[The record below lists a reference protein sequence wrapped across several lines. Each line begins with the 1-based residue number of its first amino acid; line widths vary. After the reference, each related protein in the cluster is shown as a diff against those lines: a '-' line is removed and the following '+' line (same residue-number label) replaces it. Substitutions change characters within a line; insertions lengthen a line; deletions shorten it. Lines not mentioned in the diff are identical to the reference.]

1 MPGERQETP
10 VNVMPELDTSPAAT
24 PLAAGGDPNAL
35 VAMHRSI
42 ANRLLKE
49 GSPSRAYSE
58 LVRATRAT
66 PMTGRLA
73 SALAGIAIKANAV
86 PSAITLLGQGVD
98 EAEGSERA
106 EIRRVLARLHR
117 KHDDLE
123 AAREQLA
130 VLLAEKPTDRR
141 ARMVLNGLLEREE
154 RWDELDASLDKE
166 TRQAVQAG
174 ALRRASRSA
183 LRRARLWSERLS
195 HPARAALR
203 YGQAA
208 QYAEQGG
215 DHESAFLLRLLW
227 LRMLHKSNAPDRAIV
242 EAIEASVR
250 AGERVGKADRARQ
263 LIAELGIGPR
273 ARLTLTELEAPLHDE
288 GKEPTSQ
295 GAPLERRNSTQVE
308 LMQVAEEAE
317 KHGRKPEVAALLRA
331 AIDEGP
337 DPAALRRLEAHFIA
351 RGAWRELAV
360 FYRDAGQQG
369 SKAHRAEWLEKLA
382 ELLESELD
390 DPMGAAKAWA
400 TVASLTGDPRAVQ
413 EQVRLHTSRQDT
425 SSARM
430 ALDDGVARAAT
441 PKAKADA
448 LVARAEESLTRK
460 DVAAAR
466 TDFEEALKAAPD
478 HPNAL
483 AGLAELPGSDAAS
496 LAGRLQKALDAVPRR
511 KSGRGELFRR
521 LARLIDSQ
529 VKQPKLAQKAWAEV
543 MFEYTQDEEA
553 GQRLGV
559 LARDSGDDTQLEQV
573 LRSQIEK
580 EPRGSRTR
588 KSRMELVAI
597 LENSDRADEALE
609 ELRKAVRFE
618 PGHQQAWMKLVDY
631 LEERGLYQEGAWALE
646 HGTTATEDAAERAG
660 LWRRLGKF
668 VREHLNDVAKAE
680 TYEKRAEKMER
691 ELAEPPP
698 EEPST
703 NPLVPTVPPPK
714 SAALVAPP
722 KAGSAPQFDFTPTPG
737 RPAAPIADLPEPAAV
752 ASAPDSEKV
761 DYEEV
766 AKMLGAIVE
775 PDPPRPPEPV
785 KRGGLPAEVLEMLDE
800 LAEASVVTPSEQ
812 SPGNPWGAE
821 ITEGGAKKPAPEATP
836 PRPPPPMAQQKPTT
850 SGRGVPVRVESSGR
864 GVPAVPKPGAP
875 EKPRVE
881 SSGKGVAVPRD
892 ISRTQPLQS
901 SGKGVKVPK
910 PSPAKTLTLSQV
922 EPSPAS
928 PPGAKQAGQ
937 TSGLRSRYPQ
947 VPSLPIAADKI
958 AARKP
963 GEAAGEDDEAF
974 EGSLLDRIES
984 SANEDASV
992 EEAMAGDDDFVEVG
1006 TSDIELP
1013 SQEWDAP
1020 AGKLEKTD
1028 EPRNTQEL
1036 PLALGDPE
1044 ASIPPSFGPSPS
1056 AKLTKEREALFE
1068 RVRGRP
1074 LDPDGYR
1081 RLAEHFDAA
1090 SDPSRQ
1096 SLMLEI
1102 ARAIEGDPHAAPRTP
1117 KLILSNADRA
1127 GLRHPRLRGEEG
1139 ELLTLAGMALC
1150 RIYPTRGPAAG
1161 TKEEFRVDMGKGAKA
1176 AADALLA
1183 AVRILG
1189 LRAPDVYLSNDNGPP
1204 FALVFPSEVRLLVG
1218 RLAAK
1223 RELPEAELRF
1233 FAGRA
1238 LFTQNPDLLALRTL
1252 RKEQLYRALNV
1263 LGAVLRG
1270 QAMSA
1275 EARAVRDG
1283 LPPKG
1288 WERLKQLYE
1297 RVGRNLD
1304 LAALSEAARHSANR
1318 AGLIVAGGVAP
1329 ALAALRAK
1337 KALGSEMMELVRFA
1351 GSERYLNVR
1360 MRKLG
1365 RS

>member
-10 VNVMPELDTSPAAT
+10 VDAKPELDTSPAAT
-24 PLAAGGDPNAL
+24 PIAPGGDAHAL
-35 VAMHRSI
+35 VSMHRSI

-49 GSPSRAYSE
+49 GSPARAYSE

-73 SALAGIAIKANAV
+73 SALAGIALKASAV
-86 PSAITLLGQGVD
+86 PSAITLLTQGVD
-98 EAEGSERA
+98 EAEGGERA

-166 TRQAVQAG
+166 TRQAVSAG

-208 QYAEQGG
+208 GYAEQGG

-227 LRMLHKSNAPDRAIV
+227 LRMLHKSNAPDRAV
-242 EAIEASVR
+242 SEAIEASVR
-250 AGERVGKADRARQ
+250 AGDRVGKADRARQ
-263 LIAELGIGPR
+263 LIAELGIGQR
-273 ARLTLTELEAPLHDE
+273 SRLTLTELEAPLHDE
-288 GKEPTSQ
+288 GKEPTGQ
-295 GAPLERRNSTQVE
+295 GAALERRNSTQVE

-360 FYRDAGQQG
+360 FYRDAGLSGPKPQ
-369 SKAHRAEWLEKLA
+369 RAEWLEKLA

-413 EQVRLHTSRQDT
+413 EQVRLHTGRQDT
-425 SSARM
+425 SSARQ
-430 ALDDGVARAAT
+430 ALDDGVARAANGRS
-441 PKAKADA
+441 KADA

-460 DVAAAR
+460 DVASAR
-466 TDFEEALKAAPD
+466 TDFEDALKAAPD
-478 HPNAL
+478 HPHAL
-483 AGLAELPGSDAAS
+483 AGLAELPGSDVAE
-496 LAGRLQKALDAVPRR
+496 LVGRLSKALETMPRR
-511 KSGRGELFRR
+511 KGGRGELYRR
-521 LARLIDSQ
+521 LARLVDAQ
-529 VKQPKLAQKAWAEV
+529 PKQAKLAQKAWSEV
-543 MFEYTQDEEA
+543 MFEFTQDEEA

-559 LARDSGDDTQLEQV
+559 LARDAGDAGQLEQV
-573 LRSQIEK
+573 LRVQIEK

-588 KSRMELVAI
+588 KARLELVAI
-597 LENSDRADEALE
+597 LESKGRTDEALE
-609 ELRKAVRFE
+609 ELRKSVRFE

-646 HGTTATEDAAERAG
+646 HGTTATEDAAERAR
-660 LWRRLGKF
+660 LWRRLGTF
-668 VREHLNDVAKAE
+668 VREHIGDAAKAE

-691 ELAEPPP
+691 ELAEPAP

-703 NPLVPTVPPPK
+703 NPLVPVVPPPK
-714 SAALVAPP
+714 SASLVAPP
-722 KAGSAPQFDFTPTPG
+722 KSGSAPQFDFTPTPG
-737 RPAAPIADLPEPAAV
+737 RPADPASEKTPAPPPIADELEGGSGESEVDYDAV
-752 ASAPDSEKV
+752 AKI
-761 DYEEV
+761 
-766 AKMLGAIVE
+766 LGAIVE

-785 KRGGLPAEVLEMLDE
+785 KRGGLPAEVLQMLDE
-800 LAEASVVTPSEQ
+800 LAESSVVTPGDQ
-812 SPGNPWGAE
+812 SPGNPWGSE
-821 ITEGGAKKPAPEATP
+821 ITEGGAKKAQAAPTP
-836 PRPPPPMAQQKPTT
+836 PRPASPPAKPVT
-850 SGRGVPVRVESSGR
+850 SGRGVQVRVESSGR
-864 GVPAVPKPGAP
+864 GVPAVPKPGAV
-875 EKPRVE
+875 EKRVE
-881 SSGKGVAVPRD
+881 SSGRGVAVSRD
-892 ISRTQPLQS
+892 LSRTQPLQAAQVQS
-901 SGKGVKVPK
+901 SGRGVKVPPRAPPEPTP
-910 PSPAKTLTLSQV
+910 PSPV
-922 EPSPAS
+922 
-928 PPGAKQAGQ
+928 KQAGQ
-937 TSGLRSRYPQ
+937 TSGLRPKYPQ
-947 VPSLPIAADKI
+947 VPSLPIAADKL
-958 AARKP
+958 APRRP
-963 GEAAGEDDEAF
+963 GAELPESGEDDEAF
-974 EGSLLDRIES
+974 EGSLLDRI
-984 SANEDASV
+984 ANDDASV
-992 EEAMAGDDDFVEVG
+992 EEAMSGDDDFVEVG
-1006 TSDIELP
+1006 TSDIEMP

-1020 AGKLEKTD
+1020 AGKMD

-1068 RVRGRP
+1068 RVRGNP

-1139 ELLTLAGMALC
+1139 ELLTLAGLALC

-1204 FALVFPSEVRLLVG
+1204 FALVFPGQVRLLVG

-1252 RKEQLYRALNV
+1252 RKEQLYRSLNV

-1304 LAALSEAARHSANR
+1304 LGAFSEAARHSANR
-1318 AGLIVAGGVAP
+1318 AGLLVAGGVAP
-1329 ALAALRAK
+1329 ALSALRAK
-1337 KALGSEMMELVRFA
+1337 KALGSEMMELIRYA

-1365 RS
+1365 RG